1 MVIRTFEGQDMNEAL
16 KKVRKELGSEAVILG
31 SRTRRP
37 ASGRTENVVV
47 TAGLPGI
54 DPPWIQEPSF
64 SSGSGQGESGGWP
77 QDASQIRR
85 ELDMLRETVLQFERD
100 WGPRTRES
108 VLELIRHIES
118 LGTGTLS
125 GETDALPRTVPSPAE
140 TLLKEAGID
149 DGSAQSLV
157 EGLRTLSYSPSD
169 LEDASRVHSL
179 LQFLIA
185 RNIRVGG
192 SFLEQAKEG
201 EVFVCLLTGPTG
213 VGKTT
218 TAAKLAA
225 GFTLKHKKRV
235 RLVNLDTFR
244 IGALEQLKIYGDLMG
259 LPVEVAS
266 TPERFVSLVSEA
278 RRRNAD
284 DILLVDTAGLSF
296 GDMGKLRPYVD
307 ALNACGS
314 PPIHVSLVLSAGAKT
329 EDLSGAVE
337 RFRIL
342 SPSSLILTKVDETS
356 ALGSVYPFLS
366 RSTLPVSYVTTGQK
380 VPDDIEVAHAGKLS
394 QWILGGFR

>member
-16 KKVRKELGSEAVILG
+16 KKVKQELGSDAVILG

-37 ASGRTENVVV
+37 QAGRQENVVV

-54 DPPWIQEPSF
+54 DPPWVQDPGF
-64 SSGSGQGESGGWP
+64 QTGSGRPENSMWP
-77 QDASQIRR
+77 GDASLLRQ
-85 ELDMLRETVLQFERD
+85 ELDSLRETVLQFERD

-108 VLELIRHIES
+108 VLELVRHVES
-118 LGTGTLS
+118 LGSGVFS
-125 GETDALPRTVPSPAE
+125 GEPAHGVSDEPSPAE
-140 TLLKEAGID
+140 KLLCGAGID
-149 DGSAQSLV
+149 AESVKSLV
-157 EGLRTLSYSPSD
+157 EGLRALSYSPSD

-192 SFLEQAKEG
+192 SFLEKAKDT
-201 EVFVCLLTGPTG
+201 VPFVCLFTGPTG

-218 TAAKLAA
+218 TVAKLAA
-225 GFTLKHKKRV
+225 GFTMKHKKKVRV
-235 RLVNLDTFR
+235 VNLDTFR
-244 IGALEQLKIYGDLMG
+244 IEALEQLKIYGDLMG

-266 TPERFVSLVSEA
+266 TPERFIAQVTEA
-278 RRRNAD
+278 CDRKSD

-296 GDMGKLRPYVD
+296 GDIGKLRPFVD
-307 ALNACGS
+307 ALSGAGS
-314 PPIHVSLVLSAGAKT
+314 AVVHVSLVLAASAKT
-329 EDLSGAVE
+329 EDLTGAVE
-337 RFRIL
+337 RFRSL
-342 SPSSLILTKVDETS
+342 TPGSLILTKVDETS
-356 ALGSVYPFLS
+356 GLGSLYPFLS

>member
-16 KKVRKELGSEAVILG
+16 RKVKQELGSDAVILG
-31 SRTRRP
+31 SRTRRLP
-37 ASGRTENVVV
+37 AGRQENVVV

-54 DPPWIQEPSF
+54 DPPWVQEPGF
-64 SSGSGQGESGGWP
+64 QAGSGRAETYGGP
-77 QDASQIRR
+77 GDASQLRQ
-85 ELDMLRETVLQFERD
+85 ELDSLRETVLQFERD

-108 VLELIRHIES
+108 VLELVRHVES
-118 LGTGTLS
+118 LGTGAIPEEPFPRVS
-125 GETDALPRTVPSPAE
+125 DAPSPAE
-140 TLLKEAGID
+140 KLLDEAGID
-149 DGSAQSLV
+149 AESVKSLV
-157 EGLRTLSYSPSD
+157 EGLRALSYSPSD

-192 SFLEQAKEG
+192 SFLEKAKDG
-201 EVFVCLLTGPTG
+201 VPFVCLFTGPTG

-218 TAAKLAA
+218 TVAKLAA
-225 GFTLKHKKRV
+225 GFTLKHKKKV

-266 TPERFVSLVSEA
+266 TPERFIAQVSEA
-278 RRRNAD
+278 CDRRSD

-296 GDMGKLRPYVD
+296 GDIGKLRPFVD
-307 ALNACGS
+307 ALSGAGS
-314 PPIHVSLVLSAGAKT
+314 AVVHVSLVLSASAKT
-329 EDLSGAVE
+329 EDLSGSVE
-337 RFRIL
+337 RFRSL
-342 SPSSLILTKVDETS
+342 TPGSLILTKVDETS
-356 ALGSVYPFLS
+356 GLGSLYPFLS